1 MATRP
6 RARYGAG
13 LAPLESHLA
22 YHLRCM
28 RADATDPALSSL
40 GRLALLRDRAARIG
54 EIRQKMAA
62 MKKEAKAEGVRTQP
76 QGDQY
81 EIASTFR
88 KLNASTGSLE
98 EAIKPS
104 LGKSWPHA

>member
-1 MATRP
+1 
-6 RARYGAG
+6 
-13 LAPLESHLA
+13 
-22 YHLRCM
+22 
-28 RADATDPALSSL
+28 
-40 GRLALLRDRAARIG
+40 
-54 EIRQKMAA
+54 MAA